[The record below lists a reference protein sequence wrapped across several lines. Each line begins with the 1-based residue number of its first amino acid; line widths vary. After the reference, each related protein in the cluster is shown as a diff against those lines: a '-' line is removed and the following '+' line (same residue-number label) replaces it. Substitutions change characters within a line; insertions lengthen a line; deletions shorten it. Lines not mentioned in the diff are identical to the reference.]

1 MRVPFVL
8 VRDEIERA
16 SRVFGLHFSRLSV
29 YGPDGSGGGSR
40 RSRRAAAVVEFLQP
54 NRACRAS
61 ERERGQKESFSVQRV
76 WENDD
81 EIQCRVSDVEKVR
94 EHMQTARLPWYYYFT
109 CAPFLTQTSK
119 RENARIFRN
128 ILVLLG
134 KMLVQLRWFLKISTV
149 ITNY

>member
-29 YGPDGSGGGSR
+29 YGPGGSGGGSR

-61 ERERGQKESFSVQRV
+61 ERERGQKESFSL
-76 WENDD
+76 
-81 EIQCRVSDVEKVR
+81 CRESVR
-94 EHMQTARLPWYYYFT
+94 
-109 CAPFLTQTSK
+109 K
-119 RENARIFRN
+119 R
-128 ILVLLG
+128 
-134 KMLVQLRWFLKISTV
+134 
-149 ITNY
+149 